1 LLGLLANQIVC
12 DSALTKV
19 KSRYPAGAGLGRDVL
34 AWPEG
39 GDEDDFVCV
48 GVVGTFADGVGAAD
62 ESGNTGADGDIDAGG
77 VITSAPV
84 VVVCTET
91 PAADLAAGVGDR
103 PSTKA
108 ITTPTTASTPTPP
121 IHRMRPEVRRRRRS
135 IATSVDHL
143 LGRDLLPSHRSRSPL

>member
-12 DSALTKV
+12 DSALTNV
-19 KSRYPAGAGLGRDVL
+19 KSRYPAGAGLG
-34 AWPEG
+34 G
-39 GDEDDFVCV
+39 DDFVCV
-48 GVVGTFADGVGAAD
+48 GVVDTLADGVGAAD
-62 ESGNTGADGDIDAGG
+62 EGGNTGADGDIEADG
-77 VITSAPV
+77 VITSALV

-91 PAADLAAGVGDR
+91 PAAGLAAGLGDI

-121 IHRMRPEVRRRRRS
+121 IHCMRPEVRRRRRS

-143 LGRDLLPSHRSRSPL
+143 LGRDPLPSPRSRSPLWPDNRNR